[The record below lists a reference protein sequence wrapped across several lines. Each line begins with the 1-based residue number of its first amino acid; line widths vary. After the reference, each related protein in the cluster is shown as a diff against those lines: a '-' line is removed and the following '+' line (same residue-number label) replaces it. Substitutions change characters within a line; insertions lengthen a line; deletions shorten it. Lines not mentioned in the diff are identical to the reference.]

1 MAFTTVTGKVTRT
14 FYNGKGAEIAET
26 FTAGGKEITKR
37 WTAWFEGEHGLA
49 EGQEVEVSGLHSDEV
64 DEWEKEGQVRHSV
77 KRSLNKARVKGGSSA
92 PTAEPDVWGTSVPG
106 SDSVP
111 F

>member
-1 MAFTTVTGKVTRT
+1 MAYTTVTGKVTRT

-37 WTAWFEGEHGLA
+37 WTAWFDQEHGLT
-49 EGQEVEVSGLHSDEV
+49 EGAEVEVSGIHSDEV
-64 DEWEKEGQVRHSV
+64 DQWEDKQGEVRHSV
-77 KRSLNKARVKGGSSA
+77 KRSLNKARVKGSA
-92 PTAEPDVWGTSVPG
+92 PTAEPDVWGVPT
-106 SDSVP
+106 DTETP